1 LQKKIE
7 AIQSRIDR
15 EFIVKN
21 RNGGEVNLGN
31 FNHVLNNILKE
42 ISGQQHPTFLSI
54 NREKREQNQLV
65 RDEISKK

>member
-1 LQKKIE
+1 
-7 AIQSRIDR
+7 
-15 EFIVKN
+15 
-21 RNGGEVNLGN
+21 
-31 FNHVLNNILKE
+31 VLNNILKE